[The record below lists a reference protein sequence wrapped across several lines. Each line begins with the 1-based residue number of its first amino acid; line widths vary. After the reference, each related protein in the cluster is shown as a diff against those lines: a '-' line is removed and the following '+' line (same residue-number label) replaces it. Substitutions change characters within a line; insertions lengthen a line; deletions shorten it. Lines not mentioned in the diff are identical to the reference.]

1 MQWKANLILD
11 TAYTVQNVI
20 ERAVN
25 VPSFYQA
32 LFAVAASQTGGVISN
47 DRLGRWLKRVEGKIV
62 CGFKL
67 IRAWKHDG
75 YPLWKLTKG

>member
-1 MQWKANLILD
+1 
-11 TAYTVQNVI
+11 VQNLI
-20 ERAVN
+20 ERAIN
-25 VPSFYQA
+25 VPTFHHA
-32 LFAVAASQTGGVISN
+32 LLAVAPAQTGGMVSN

-67 IRAWKHDG
+67 LKTGNMHG